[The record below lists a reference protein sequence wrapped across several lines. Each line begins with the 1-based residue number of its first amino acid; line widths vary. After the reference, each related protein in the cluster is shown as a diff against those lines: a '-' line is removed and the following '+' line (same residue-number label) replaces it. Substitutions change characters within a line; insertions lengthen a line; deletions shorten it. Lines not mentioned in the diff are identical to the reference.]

1 MASLVNEIV
10 RAVKDIDDHI
20 ANLMIMKEEL
30 LYEPAQDEFNRV
42 LADEEWDAAFD
53 GLAPC
58 QLMGVSVILM
68 RHLRHAILAATEQ
81 GMQ

>member
-1 MASLVNEIV
+1 MNEIV

-20 ANLMIMKEEL
+20 ANLIIMKEEL
-30 LYEPAQDEFNRV
+30 LYEPAQEEFNRV
-42 LADEEWDAAFD
+42 LSDEGWDLAFC

-68 RHLRHAILAATEQ
+68 RHLRHAILAAVEQ
-81 GMQ
+81 VNE